1 MVWITNIMK
10 LNQLLGIKYI
20 LRLLHKQ
27 YSQNTISIII
37 SLILSMKNLINIVFL
52 CLCFTVFKAQQTTV
66 SSIKYEDLEKRI
78 QQEKDK
84 LLVVNFWST
93 TCAPCVKELPH
104 FMEINN
110 KYIDNSKFKMIL
122 VSLDRLIDKEKVAQF
137 IKNKNLTAEVIL
149 LDDIKRMNTWIPK
162 FEKDWDGNIPVTI
175 FYKNGEKVD
184 FNNGEM
190 SKNELEKTIAKHLQ

>member
-1 MVWITNIMK
+1 MK
-10 LNQLLGIKYI
+10 NV
-20 LRLLHKQ
+20 
-27 YSQNTISIII
+27 ISI
-37 SLILSMKNLINIVFL
+37 LFL

-66 SSIKYEDLEKRI
+66 PSVKYEELEKRI

-104 FMEINN
+104 FMEMNN
-110 KYIDNSKFKMIL
+110 KYANDLKFKMIL
-122 VSLDRLIDKEKVAQF
+122 VSLDRLVDKERVIKF

-175 FYKNGEKVD
+175 FYKNGEKVH
-184 FNNGEM
+184 FNDGEM
-190 SKNELEKTIAKHLQ
+190 SKEELENTITKNLQ